1 MRHNGHNLLRS
12 PPQRGTL
19 DVTRFPMGVIAMATS
34 LVEARR
40 AEHTPSAPEPV
51 RAGQIGP
58 IRREI
63 IFEPVHEQPAP
74 AEPAPAEPAPPP
86 REPVPEPA

>member
-1 MRHNGHNLLRS
+1 MKSLLVLTRS
-12 PPQRGTL
+12 KRPIGTL
-19 DVTRFPMGVIAMATS
+19 VGSWALHVTGPT
-34 LVEARR
+34 
-40 AEHTPSAPEPV
+40 V

-74 AEPAPAEPAPPP
+74 AEPTPAEPPPVGP
-86 REPVPEPA
+86 RTQPQEPALDPS

>member
-1 MRHNGHNLLRS
+1 MARILLSARPS
-12 PPQRGTL
+12 P
-19 DVTRFPMGVIAMATS
+19 
-34 LVEARR
+34 
-40 AEHTPSAPEPV
+40 

-74 AEPAPAEPAPPP
+74 AEPTPVEPAVPEPQP
-86 REPVPEPA
+86 QEPVPDPS

>member
-1 MRHNGHNLLRS
+1 MAKILLPARS
-12 PPQRGTL
+12 SP
-19 DVTRFPMGVIAMATS
+19 
-34 LVEARR
+34 
-40 AEHTPSAPEPV
+40 

-74 AEPAPAEPAPPP
+74 AEPVPAEPSVPQTKPQ
-86 REPVPEPA
+86 EPVPEPS

>member
-1 MRHNGHNLLRS
+1 
-12 PPQRGTL
+12 
-19 DVTRFPMGVIAMATS
+19 MGVIAMATS
-34 LVEARR
+34 LVEAERARRPRAQASAVRR
-40 AEHTPSAPEPV
+40 AASAGVPV

-63 IFEPVHEQPAP
+63 IFEPVHEQPPP
-74 AEPAPAEPAPPP
+74 AEPAPAEPAAPEPP

>member
-1 MRHNGHNLLRS
+1 MAKLLLPVARS
-12 PPQRGTL
+12 SRPTGT
-19 DVTRFPMGVIAMATS
+19 RPESPAS
-34 LVEARR
+34 PERR
-40 AEHTPSAPEPV
+40 TPA

-74 AEPAPAEPAPPP
+74 AEPAPVEPPP
-86 REPVPEPA
+86 AAPETQPQEPVPDRS

>member
-1 MRHNGHNLLRS
+1 MARNLLS
-12 PPQRGTL
+12 AHPP
-19 DVTRFPMGVIAMATS
+19 P
-34 LVEARR
+34 
-40 AEHTPSAPEPV
+40 

-74 AEPAPAEPAPPP
+74 AEPTPVEPAVPGPEP
-86 REPVPEPA
+86 QEPVPDPA